1 MSQKK
6 GNVSTN
12 SGDLLRDLK
21 SLIEIVA
28 PLVRQLKAPSPLST
42 GLSDL
47 PMMAFWLHC
56 LSPHSPAL
64 RFGLCWYRVGLSAL
78 NYRIDQSA
86 PKGRFDTSIVRQGY
100 DYDTRIV
107 RQGYD
112 YDHRHTVF
120 QGLKDG
126 WIFPVVTAANLS
138 MNLGI

>member
-100 DYDTRIV
+100 DYD
-107 RQGYD
+107 
-112 YDHRHTVF
+112 HRHTVF